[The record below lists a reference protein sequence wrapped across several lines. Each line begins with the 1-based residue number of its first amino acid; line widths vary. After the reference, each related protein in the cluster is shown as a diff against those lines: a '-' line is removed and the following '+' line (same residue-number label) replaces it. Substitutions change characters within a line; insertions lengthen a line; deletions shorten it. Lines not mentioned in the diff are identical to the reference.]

1 MLRPKIETILGVPLV
16 THRFTDP
23 SSLGGLHVRSSLLG
37 AVGCRVDSVLLS
49 AAADVVRRL
58 AGDKELG
65 HFLVQFEADENLNL
79 R

>member
-1 MLRPKIETILGVPLV
+1 M
-16 THRFTDP
+16 P
-23 SSLGGLHVRSSLLG
+23 SR
-37 AVGCRVDSVLLS
+37 VLLS

>member
-1 MLRPKIETILGVPLV
+1 M
-16 THRFTDP
+16 P
-23 SSLGGLHVRSSLLG
+23 SR
-37 AVGCRVDSVLLS
+37 VLLS

-65 HFLVQFEADENLNL
+65 HFLVQFEADDLNL